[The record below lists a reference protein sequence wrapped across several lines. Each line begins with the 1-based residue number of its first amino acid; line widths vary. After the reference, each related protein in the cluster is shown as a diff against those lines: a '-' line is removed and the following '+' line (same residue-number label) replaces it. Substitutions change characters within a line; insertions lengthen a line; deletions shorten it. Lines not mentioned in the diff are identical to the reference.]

1 MNLSVSTIYKAKGY
15 KRGKETSFPLPFE
28 ELN

>member
-1 MNLSVSTIYKAKGY
+1 MNLSILQFIKLKGY
-15 KRGKETSFPLPFE
+15 KRGKENSFPLPFE